1 MITILCYEMLINNL
15 LSKNAL
21 CNLGSILRFFW
32 TLQYYEMTFIFT
44 LIKKGELA
52 RRFFNRFYLDIYC
65 KNQ

>member
-1 MITILCYEMLINNL
+1 MLSNNW

-44 LIKKGELA
+44 LIKKAELA
-52 RRFFNRFYLDIYC
+52 RSFSTGLI
-65 KNQ
+65 